1 MLQGGL
7 TLNSFDWTRSG
18 GDFSELEEEKMPVLL
33 FIQGEQYYDGV
44 DPDSVELMTEGTME
58 VAGNTYRLTYQESE
72 LTGMEGTT
80 TTFEVQGPKVILTR
94 AGGVNSQMVFE
105 EGRQHTSLYETPY
118 GELSIDV
125 QTSRLHHSLTKQGG
139 RMEIHYSI
147 AVEHTVAGRNRFK
160 IRVRPKGRETV
171 E

>member
-1 MLQGGL
+1 
-7 TLNSFDWTRSG
+7 LNSFDWTSAG
-18 GDFSELEEEKMPVLL
+18 EDIPELVERKMPVLL

-58 VAGNTYRLTYQESE
+58 VEGDTYRLTYQESE

-80 TTFEVQGPKVILTR
+80 TTFEVRGPQVILTR

-105 EGRQHTSLYETPY
+105 EGQQHTSLYETPY

-125 QTSRLHHSLTKQGG
+125 QTSRLHHTLSEQGG
-139 RMEIHYSI
+139 KMEIHYSI
-147 AVEHTVAGRNRFK
+147 AVEHTVAGRNTFK
-160 IRVRPKGRETV
+160 IRIRRKNENR
-171 E
+171 